1 MPEIL
6 TTSSRT
12 AINSLLRFFSFCS
25 FIFLFSFIMTHCK
38 YYFEILFYVTFVFIN
53 EKKIYNKKMIVDL
66 DPFHVTGFFQY
77 PLTTKEARGINGLR
91 SSCMHAQEKHIPLCI
106 LFLIIFNIK

>member
-1 MPEIL
+1 MYKSDMLTGKGCIRAGCCSKGKGIIGAGYESKRSLNKDLIPCWWLSKIMPEIL

-38 YYFEILFYVTFVFIN
+38 YYFEILFHVTFVFIC
-53 EKKIYNKKMIVDL
+53 K
-66 DPFHVTGFFQY
+66 
-77 PLTTKEARGINGLR
+77 
-91 SSCMHAQEKHIPLCI
+91 
-106 LFLIIFNIK
+106 